1 VSIRV
6 LHHTERAHGTG
17 TVLVITGAE
26 EMVHGTDTGIAGVDE
41 GLSLFIGSIHFMCLR
56 RGILS
61 YISITVFLKILL
73 HLRASIVS

>member
-1 VSIRV
+1 MSIRV
-6 LHHTERAHGTG
+6 LCHAERAYGTG

-41 GLSLFIGSIHFMCLR
+41 DLSQFIGSIHFMCSR
-56 RGILS
+56 RVLS
-61 YISITVFLKILL
+61 YISIIVFLKILL